1 MLRQRARALAGALI
15 AADLLLTAVSLGAAY
30 LLRNHVL
37 RALWPGAFAGPL
49 YPFSRYLLL
58 LALVVPV
65 FALCLVAVGFYS
77 SRRTLPLWEELWAA
91 AKAVFF
97 GTATVALLVYA
108 LRLTYVSRPF
118 LFLFALVD
126 FALLA
131 TEKLLIRSTAQS
143 ARARGL
149 NFRTVVVAGTG
160 PRAVAMAQFLEAHP
174 HWGFRVLGY
183 LDDHAG
189 GEITRDGRWKNL
201 GEIGELGELLAREIV
216 DEVIFAIE
224 KGRLEEFEDAMLA
237 AERHGVRSHV
247 ALDLF
252 PHVIARPVLE
262 ELDGVPLL
270 TFTTVPTN
278 PVLLAG
284 KRAIDLG
291 LSLALLVVTLPI
303 QLLAAAAIKL
313 TTPGPVLFRQTRCGL
328 NARPFTLLK
337 FRTMIAGAEERLSE
351 VSHLN
356 EMSGPVFKS
365 ARDPRLTAAGKVLR
379 RFSIDELPQLW
390 NVLKGDMSL
399 VGPRPPLPEEVLRYE
414 PWQRRRLSM
423 KPGLTCLW
431 QISGRNEIPD
441 FDRWM
446 ALDLKY
452 IDTWTPF
459 LDLKILMLTV
469 PIVLTGRGAR

>member
-1 MLRQRARALAGALI
+1 MLRQRARALAGGLI
-15 AADLLLTAVSLGAAY
+15 AADLLLTAISLAAAY
-30 LLRNHVL
+30 ALRNRAL
-37 RALWPGAFAGPL
+37 RALWPEAFAGPL
-49 YPFSRYLLL
+49 YPVSKYFLL
-58 LALVVPV
+58 LALVLPV

-97 GTATVALLVYA
+97 GTATLALLVYA
-108 LRLTYVSRPF
+108 FRLTYVSRPF
-118 LFLFALVD
+118 LFLFAFID
-126 FALLA
+126 FLLLS
-131 TEKLLIRSTAQS
+131 TEKLVIRSLAQS

-149 NFRTVVVAGTG
+149 NFRAVVVVGTG
-160 PRAVAMAQFLEAHP
+160 TRAVAMAEFLEAHP

-183 LDDHAG
+183 LDDG
-189 GEITRDGRWKNL
+189 GGGAIARDGRWRK
-201 GEIGELGELLAREIV
+201 IGELADLEAVLAKEIV

-224 KGRLEEFEDAMLA
+224 RGRLEKFEEAMLA

-284 KRAIDLG
+284 KRALDLG
-291 LSLALLVVTLPI
+291 LSVVLLLITLPL
-303 QLLAAAAIKL
+303 QLLAAAAIKA
-313 TTPGPVLFRQTRCGL
+313 TSRGPVLFRQTRCGL
-328 NARPFTLLK
+328 NGRPFTLVK
-337 FRTMIAGAEERLSE
+337 FRTMIAGAQERLAE

-365 ARDPRLTAAGKVLR
+365 ARDPRLTVAGKVLR

-399 VGPRPPLPEEVLRYE
+399 VGPRPPIPQEVARYE

-431 QISGRNEIPD
+431 QISGRNESPD

>member
-1 MLRQRARALAGALI
+1 MLRQRARALAGGLM
-15 AADLLLTAVSLGAAY
+15 AADLMLTAVSLLAAY
-30 LLRNHVL
+30 VLRN
-37 RALWPGAFAGPL
+37 RALRVLWPAEFAGPL
-49 YPFSRYLLL
+49 YPFSRYFVV
-58 LALVVPV
+58 LALVLPV
-65 FALCLVAVGFYS
+65 FALCLVAAGFYS

-91 AKAVFF
+91 VKAVFF
-97 GTATVALLVYA
+97 GTATLALLVYA

-118 LFLFALVD
+118 LFLFALID
-126 FALLA
+126 FGLLA
-131 TEKLLIRSTAQS
+131 SEKLLIRSVAQS

-149 NFRTVVVAGTG
+149 NFRTVVLAGTG
-160 PRAVAMAQFLEAHP
+160 SRAVAMAQFLEAHP

-183 LDDHAG
+183 LDDGAG
-189 GEITRDGRWKNL
+189 GAIASDGRWKKL
-201 GEIGELGELLAREIV
+201 GAIGELEAVLAREIV

-224 KGRLEEFEDAMLA
+224 RGRLEDFEEAMLA

-278 PVLLAG
+278 PLLLAG
-284 KRAIDLG
+284 KRAIDLA
-291 LSLALLVVTLPI
+291 LSVALLAVTLPL
-303 QLLAAAAIKL
+303 QLAAAAAIRL
-313 TTPGPVLFRQTRCGL
+313 TSRGTVLFRQKRCGL
-328 NARPFTLLK
+328 NGRPFTLLK
-337 FRTMIAGAEERLSE
+337 FRTMVAGAEERLSE
-351 VSHLN
+351 LSHLN
-356 EMSGPVFKS
+356 EMSGPVFKI
-365 ARDPRLTAAGKVLR
+365 ARDPRLTPAGKLLR

-399 VGPRPPLPEEVLRYE
+399 VGPRPPLPEEVARYE

>member
-1 MLRQRARALAGALI
+1 MLRQRARVLAGGLM
-15 AADLLLTAVSLGAAY
+15 AADLLLTAVSLAAAY
-30 LLRNHVL
+30 ALRNQAL
-37 RALWPGAFAGPL
+37 RALWPQAFAGPL
-49 YPFSRYLLL
+49 YPYSRYFLL
-58 LALVVPV
+58 LALVLPV

-97 GTATVALLVYA
+97 GTATLALLVYA
-108 LRLTYVSRPF
+108 FRLTYVSRPF
-118 LFLFALVD
+118 LFLFALIA
-126 FALLA
+126 FLLLA
-131 TEKLLIRSTAQS
+131 AEKLVIRSLAQS

-149 NFRTVVVAGTG
+149 NFRSVVVAGTG
-160 PRAVAMAQFLEAHP
+160 RRAVAMAQFLEAHP

-183 LDDHAG
+183 LDDGAG
-189 GEITRDGRWKNL
+189 GAIASDGRWRK
-201 GEIGELGELLAREIV
+201 IGELADLEAVLAREVV

-224 KGRLEEFEDAMLA
+224 RGRLEEFEEAMLA

-278 PVLLAG
+278 PLLLAG

-291 LSLALLVVTLPI
+291 LSVLLLLVTLPI
-303 QLLAAAAIKL
+303 QLLAAAAIRL
-313 TTPGPVLFRQTRCGL
+313 TSRGPALFRQTRCGL
-328 NARPFTLLK
+328 HGRPFTLLK
-337 FRTMIAGAEERLSE
+337 FRTMIAGAEERLAE

-365 ARDPRLTAAGKVLR
+365 ARDPRLTSVGKLLR

-390 NVLKGDMSL
+390 NVLRGDMSL
-399 VGPRPPLPEEVLRYE
+399 VGPRPPLPEEVARYE

-431 QISGRNEIPD
+431 QVSGRNEIPD

>member
-1 MLRQRARALAGALI
+1 MLRQRARALAGGLI
-15 AADLLLTAVSLGAAY
+15 AADLLLTAVSLVVAY
-30 LLRNHVL
+30 FLRNHAL
-37 RALWPGAFAGPL
+37 RALWPDAFAGPL
-49 YPFSRYLLL
+49 YPFSKYLVL
-58 LALVVPV
+58 LALLLPV

-91 AKAVFF
+91 AKAVFL
-97 GTATVALLVYA
+97 GTATLALLVYA
-108 LRLTYVSRPF
+108 FRLTYVSRPF

-126 FALLA
+126 FGLLA
-131 TEKLLIRSTAQS
+131 GEKLLIRSVAQN

-149 NFRTVVVAGTG
+149 NFRTVVLAGTG

-183 LDDHAG
+183 LDDGAG
-189 GEITRDGRWKNL
+189 GAIARDGRWPKL
-201 GEIGELGELLAREIV
+201 GEIAELEALLAREIV

-224 KGRLEEFEDAMLA
+224 KGRLEEFEEAMLA

-284 KRAIDLG
+284 KRAIDVG
-291 LSLALLVVTLPI
+291 LSIVLLLATLPL
-303 QLLAAAAIKL
+303 QLVAAVAIKL
-313 TTPGPVLFRQTRCGL
+313 TTRGPLLFRQTRCGL
-328 NARPFTLLK
+328 NGRPFTLVK
-337 FRTMIAGAEERLSE
+337 FRTMVAGAEERLSE

-365 ARDPRLTAAGKVLR
+365 ARDPRLTATGKVLR

-390 NVLKGDMSL
+390 NVLRGDMSL
-399 VGPRPPLPEEVLRYE
+399 VGPRPPLPEEVSRYE

>member
-1 MLRQRARALAGALI
+1 MLKQRARALAGALI
-15 AADLLLTAVSLGAAY
+15 LADLALTTASLLVAY
-30 LLRNHVL
+30 VLRDHVL
-37 RALWPGAFAGPL
+37 RAIWPGAFAGAL
-49 YPFSRYLLL
+49 YPFSKYVIV
-58 LALVVPV
+58 LALVLPV
-65 FALCLVAVGFYS
+65 FALCLVSVGFYS
-77 SRRTLPLWEELWAA
+77 SRRILPLWEELWAA
-91 AKAVFF
+91 AKAVFLA
-97 GTATVALLVYA
+97 TATLTLLVYA
-108 LRLTYVSRPF
+108 FRLTYVSRPF
-118 LFLFALVD
+118 LFLFALID

-131 TEKLLIRSTAQS
+131 SEKLLIRSAAQS
-143 ARARGL
+143 ARARGY
-149 NFRTVVVAGTG
+149 NFRTVVLAGTG
-160 PRAVAMAQFLEAHP
+160 PRSLALAQLLEAHP
-174 HWGFRVLGY
+174 HWGFRVIGY
-183 LDDHAG
+183 LDDGAG
-189 GEITRDGRWKNL
+189 GAITRDGRWKKL
-201 GEIGELGELLAREIV
+201 GMVAELGALLAREVI
-216 DEVIFAIE
+216 DEVIFIVE
-224 KGRLEEFEDAMLA
+224 RGRLEEFEEAMLA
-237 AERHGVRSHV
+237 AEQHGVRSHV

-284 KRAIDLG
+284 KRLIDIVM
-291 LSLALLVVTLPI
+291 SIVLLVVTLPI
-303 QLLAAAAIKL
+303 QLLAAVAIKL
-313 TTPGPVLFRQTRCGL
+313 TTRGPVLFRQTRCGL
-328 NARPFTLLK
+328 NARPFRLVK
-337 FRTMIAGAEERLSE
+337 FRTMIDGAQERLSE

-356 EMSGPVFKS
+356 EMSGPAFKS
-365 ARDPRLTAAGKVLR
+365 ARDPRLTTVGKVLR

-399 VGPRPPLPEEVLRYE
+399 VGPRPPLPEEVARYAA
-414 PWQRRRLSM
+414 WQRRRLSM

-459 LDLKILMLTV
+459 LDFKILLLTV